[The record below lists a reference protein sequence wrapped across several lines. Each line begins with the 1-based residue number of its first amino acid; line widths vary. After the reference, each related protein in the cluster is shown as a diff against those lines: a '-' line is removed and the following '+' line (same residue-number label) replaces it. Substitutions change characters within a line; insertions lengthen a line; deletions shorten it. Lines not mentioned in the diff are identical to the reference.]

1 MTKYQLTPSSSAK
14 HPAFG
19 TGGAALPLKKEG
31 TTTMRLA
38 VRIHDRGLIE
48 HLEMLDTEHGRGA
61 RSRFINEAALA
72 YLGRRVATVEEKADL
87 KIMVRQLIGVATNVH
102 QLSKNANMQ
111 KEQFAPSIG

>member
-1 MTKYQLTPSSSAK
+1 M
-14 HPAFG
+14 HIN
-19 TGGAALPLKKEG
+19 
-31 TTTMRLA
+31 
-38 VRIHDRGLIE
+38 VRIHDRELIE

-61 RSRFINEAALA
+61 KSRFINEAALA

-111 KEQFAPSIG
+111 KEQFDPSIGYLNSVALELKAVEKKLRRLIRKGTI